1 MALLHKLI
9 GLENALLI
17 FARNPIEGKVKTRLA
32 ATLGNDKALRIY
44 LELLAHTSSI
54 TQSVDCDRFVFY
66 SDGVTKNDLWNDQA
80 FFKQEQYGDD
90 LGERMLNAFDT
101 VFKLGYKRVII
112 IGTDCFELTSQLINQ
127 AFDGL
132 KKHSVV
138 IGPSFDGGYYLL
150 GMNQLHAALFVGKEW
165 STDSVY
171 TSTIHDLSNQQ
182 ISYHQL
188 PTLSDIDTEADWNH
202 YINTKT
208 NQS

>member
-1 MALLHKLI
+1 M
-9 GLENALLI
+9 ENALII

-32 ATLGNDKALRIY
+32 ATLGKDKALAIY

-54 TQSVDCDRFVFY
+54 TRSVTCDRFIFY
-66 SDGVTKNDLWNDQA
+66 ADGITKKDVWDDQT
-80 FFKQEQYGDD
+80 FFKQEQYGVE
-90 LGERMLNAFDT
+90 LGERMSNAFNT
-101 VFKLGYKRVII
+101 IFKLGYKRVII
-112 IGTDCFELTSQLINQ
+112 IGTDCFELTSQLIDH
-127 AFDGL
+127 AFVNL
-132 KKHSVV
+132 KEHSVV

-150 GMNQLHAALFVGKEW
+150 GMNQLHSALFIGKEW
-165 STDSVY
+165 STDTVY
-171 TSTIHDLSNQQ
+171 ASTIHDLSNQQ